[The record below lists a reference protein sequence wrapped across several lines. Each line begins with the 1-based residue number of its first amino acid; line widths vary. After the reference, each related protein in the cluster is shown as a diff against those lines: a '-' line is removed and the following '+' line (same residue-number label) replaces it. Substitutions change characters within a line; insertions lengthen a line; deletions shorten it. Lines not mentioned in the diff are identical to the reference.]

1 MKNWLRM
8 LSVALMAGALL
19 GACSGD
25 DGATGPA
32 GPAGPA
38 GPPGPVAGNTVN
50 VANLTAEEWAALT
63 IVGQVT
69 KTTVASPTTVNFK
82 LADAAGRPII
92 GIGKNTSTSGT
103 VTTYS
108 NIRFDLSKLVLGT
121 AGSPDEWISYI
132 VQDNAGAP
140 TRPTTDQNGK
150 LVDNGDGTY
159 VYTFARD
166 IPKVKD
172 QVAAATVPSTSNK
185 ADLGDLT
192 FDPNAQ
198 TRLIIQISGSNLG
211 VSLENAANVV
221 FDFIP
226 ATGATI
232 APADLK
238 KDLVDIKACNACHEK
253 LAFHGGGRVDV
264 QYCTTCHTSQR
275 AFGQPR
281 VVSTNLA
288 FPTVT
293 ETKTVNATTGIT
305 SYSYSPNTY
314 VADGEV
320 LGHFNVMVHKI
331 HQGGTL
337 RKSNYNY
344 AGVPFERLNFSML
357 DNGQRMC
364 TVCHDPAL
372 ATKASQAFS
381 DPSRRACGACHDGI
395 NWATGGG
402 TTLGGDTGGHI
413 GRGQADDSLC
423 KACHQEATTRVDH
436 RTVNLTKNNPAV
448 TDGLAN
454 FTYEIRSATI
464 DADNN
469 LLIEFRI
476 LRAIAPST
484 TTTPVSFKAAA
495 ACVADPLE
503 GFTGSPSFLLAY
515 ALPQD
520 GITKP
525 ADYNNLG
532 RAQAQ
537 PRSVSIA
544 NLLTTGTTVV
554 SPCTGSTPP
563 NPNAVNGDL
572 TAGSNGYYIARIKGP
587 GGSWAIPAG
596 ATMRSVSLQGYFTQV
611 TPAEARHTISVVKSV
626 TGDAVRRKVVDA
638 TKCAN
643 CHEWFEGHGGNRVIG
658 KETGANAE
666 LVCVVCHV
674 PGLATSGR
682 RIPDTG
688 TSGTPPAPIGML
700 NYAWTA
706 DDKFILR
713 EWGLMD
719 STNTFIATTNIALGL
734 PVVTNNFKEMI
745 HGIHAGRDRVV
756 PFQNARDRTT
766 VKVLL
771 DFRRMDFPGVL
782 SNCEGCHGTGSNF
795 SPYNTVPTNALMSV
809 FESRSDAYVATPT
822 PALAGT
828 SLNTA
833 NPQDTVQTPF
843 GGACAACHDSSAA
856 KAHMTQ
862 NGSRLNVNRNS
873 VGVIAE
879 SCQVCHGPGS
889 EWDAA
894 KVHK

>member
-1 MKNWLRM
+1 MKNWLRI
-8 LSVALMAGALL
+8 LSVALVAGALL

-25 DGATGPA
+25 DGAA

-38 GPPGPVAGNTVN
+38 GPTGPTGPTGPAGPPGPAAGSVVN

-69 KTTVASPTTVNFK
+69 KATVASPTTVNFK
-82 LADAAGRPII
+82 LADAAGRPIV
-92 GIGKNTSTSGT
+92 GIGNRTATSGG
-103 VTTYS
+103 VTSYS
-108 NIRFDLSKLVLGT
+108 NIRFELAKLVVGT
-121 AGSPDEWISYI
+121 AGSPDEWISYL
-132 VQDNAGAP
+132 VQDNAGVP

-192 FDPNAQ
+192 FDASAQ
-198 TRLIIQISGSNLG
+198 TRLIIQISGAHIATGGLNL
-211 VSLENAANVV
+211 EAPANVV
-221 FDFIP
+221 YDFIP

-232 APADLK
+232 PPADLK
-238 KDLVDIKACNACHEK
+238 KDLVDIKACNQCHQA

-275 AFGQPR
+275 AFGQAR

-293 ETKTVNATTGIT
+293 ETKSVNATTGIT

-320 LGHFNVMVHKI
+320 LGHFNVMIHKI

-337 RKSNYNY
+337 VKSNYNY
-344 AGVPFERLNFSML
+344 ANVPFERLNFSML

-402 TTLGGDTGGHI
+402 TTLGGSTEGHV
-413 GRGQADDSLC
+413 GRAQQDDSLC
-423 KACHQEATTRVDH
+423 KACHQEATTRIDH

-448 TDGLAN
+448 TDGLVS
-454 FTYEIRSATI
+454 FTYEIK
-464 DADNN
+464 DAKFAADGTGTV
-469 LLIEFRI
+469 EFRI
-476 LRAIAPST
+476 LQQTAPST
-484 TTTPVSFKAAA
+484 TKTPVTLVAPAAS
-495 ACVADPLE
+495 VTNPLV
-503 GFTGSPSFLLAY
+503 GFTGGPSFLLAY
-515 ALPQD
+515 TVPQD
-520 GITKP
+520 GIATP
-525 ADYNNLG
+525 ADYNNVG
-532 RAQAQ
+532 QSQAQ
-537 PRSVSIA
+537 PKSISIA
-544 NLLTTGTTVV
+544 NLLSTNNSANGWISISTT
-554 SPCTGSTPP
+554 P
-563 NPNAVNGDL
+563 
-572 TAGSNGYYIARIKGP
+572 GYYVANFRGTY
-587 GGSWAIPAG
+587 AFPAN
-596 ATMRSVSLQGYFTQV
+596 AKMRSVGLQGYFTQV
-611 TPAEARHTISVVKSV
+611 AAPASAAAPVARHAISVVKTV
-626 TGDAVRRKVVDA
+626 TGDTARRKVVDA
-638 TKCAN
+638 VKCAS

-658 KETGANAE
+658 RETGSSAE
-666 LVCVVCHV
+666 LICVQCHV

-688 TSGTPPAPIGML
+688 ANSMTT
-700 NYAWTA
+700 YAWTDA
-706 DDKFILR
+706 DKFILR

-719 STNTFIATTNIALGL
+719 SSNAFIATTNIALGL

-745 HGIHAGRDRVV
+745 HGIHAGRERVV
-756 PFQNARDRTT
+756 PFQNARDRNT

-771 DFRRMDFPGVL
+771 DFRRMNFPGIL
-782 SNCEGCHGTGSNF
+782 NNCEGCHITGTYS
-795 SPYNTVPTNALMSV
+795 TVPSAALVSV
-809 FESRSDAYVATPT
+809 FESRSDAYVAAPT
-822 PALAGT
+822 PALAGS
-828 SLNTA
+828 SLASA

-843 GGACAACHDSSAA
+843 GAACASCHDSSAA
-856 KAHMTQ
+856 RSHMQ
-862 NGSRLNVNRNS
+862 INGSRLNVNRSS
-873 VGVIAE
+873 VGVISE
-879 SCQVCHGPGS
+879 SCQVCHGPGAS
-889 EWDAA
+889 YDAA
-894 KVHK
+894 VVHK

>member
-1 MKNWLRM
+1 MKNWLRI
-8 LSVALMAGALL
+8 LSVALLAGALL

-25 DGATGPA
+25 DGAA
-32 GPAGPA
+32 GAPGATGPA
-38 GPPGPVAGNTVN
+38 GPPGPPGPAAGATVN

-69 KTTVASPTTVNFK
+69 KATIASPTVVNFK

-92 GIGKNTSTSGT
+92 GIGNRTATSGG

-108 NIRFDLSKLVLGT
+108 NIRFELAKLALGT

-132 VQDNAGAP
+132 VQTDAGVP

-192 FDPNAQ
+192 FDASAQ
-198 TRLIIQISGSNLG
+198 TRLIIQISGAHIASGGLNLE
-211 VSLENAANVV
+211 SPANVV
-221 FDFIP
+221 YDFIP

-232 APADLK
+232 PPGDLK

-293 ETKTVNATTGIT
+293 ETKTVNAAGIT

-337 RKSNYNY
+337 AKSNYNY

-381 DPSRRACGACHDGI
+381 DPSRRACGSCHDGI
-395 NWATGGG
+395 NWATGAG
-402 TTLGGDTGGHI
+402 TTVNGSTGGHI

-423 KACHQEATTRVDH
+423 AACHQEATTRVDH
-436 RTVNLTKNNPAV
+436 RTVNLTKNNPSV
-448 TDGLAN
+448 TDGLMSFTYLIDVVTVDAAGNATIYFAIQQQLSPSATKTFATLPLNAN
-454 FTYEIRSATI
+454 FT
-464 DADNN
+464 
-469 LLIEFRI
+469 
-476 LRAIAPST
+476 
-484 TTTPVSFKAAA
+484 
-495 ACVADPLE
+495 
-503 GFTGSPSFLLAY
+503 GGPSFLFAY
-515 ALPQD
+515 TTSQD
-520 GITKP
+520 GITTP

-532 RAQAQ
+532 NGQAQAQ
-537 PRSVSIA
+537 PRSVSLASLVSSLAPAAA
-544 NLLTTGTTVV
+544 N
-554 SPCTGSTPP
+554 P
-563 NPNAVNGDL
+563 
-572 TAGSNGYYIARIKGP
+572 GYYRVTVP
-587 GGSWAIPAG
+587 GAFPVG
-596 ATMRSVSLQGYFTQV
+596 AKMRSVTLQGYWTQRWGD
-611 TPAEARHTISVVKSV
+611 PATADDDIARHAISVVKTV
-626 TGDAVRRKVVDA
+626 QGDSARRKVVDA

-658 KETGANAE
+658 RETGNGE

-688 TSGTPPAPIGML
+688 TNAAGAPIGML
-700 NYAWTA
+700 NYAWTDA
-706 DDKFILR
+706 DKFKLR

-719 STNTFIATTNIALGL
+719 STNTFIATSNIALGL

-771 DFRRMDFPGVL
+771 DFRRMNFPGVL
-782 SNCEGCHGTGSNF
+782 SNCEGCHIANT
-795 SPYNTVPTNALMSV
+795 YNTVPTNALVSV
-809 FESRSDAYVATPT
+809 FESRNDAYVATPT
-822 PALAGT
+822 TVLAGT
-828 SLNTA
+828 SLATA